1 MKRRTNNSKL
11 KSSKA
16 PKDKK
21 VYTRDDFE
29 VRPVTRNDKWCHLKK
44 GKDPNAPYGYIITI
58 PNYTNKMR
66 LSLGCIIRSRLFKN
80 TLYLQVVDSIHPSE
94 YTSSELRRTHSGN
107 KHRKEDK
114 YLNIS
119 RSRV

>member
-16 PKDKK
+16 PKEKK

-44 GKDPNAPYGYIITI
+44 GKDPNEIGRAH
-58 PNYTNKMR
+58 
-66 LSLGCIIRSRLFKN
+66 
-80 TLYLQVVDSIHPSE
+80 V
-94 YTSSELRRTHSGN
+94 
-107 KHRKEDK
+107 
-114 YLNIS
+114 
-119 RSRV
+119 